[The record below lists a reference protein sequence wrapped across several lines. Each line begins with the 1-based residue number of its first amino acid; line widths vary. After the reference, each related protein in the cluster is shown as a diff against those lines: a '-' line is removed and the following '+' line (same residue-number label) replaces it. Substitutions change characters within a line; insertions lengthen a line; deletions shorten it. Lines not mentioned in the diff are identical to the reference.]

1 VEKGNSTLSFSLF
14 FFLSALYELWSPT
27 VDSLIFFS
35 FIKVYALDYLY
46 QDYLIFLSINLHDL
60 FFESLQFPTP
70 ETRGRISTSFRRN
83 HFRDRLGGQA
93 LVMIG
98 RWYSRQPLTN
108 HKLRLSTQMIPE
120 IVGPKACIPFPLISR
135 TRNLNF
141 SQSL

>member
-1 VEKGNSTLSFSLF
+1 MHWILF
-14 FFLSALYELWSPT
+14 
-27 VDSLIFFS
+27 I
-35 FIKVYALDYLY
+35 
-46 QDYLIFLSINLHDL
+46 DYLIFLSISLHDL

-98 RWYSRQPLTN
+98 RWYSRQPLT
-108 HKLRLSTQMIPE
+108 KMIPE
-120 IVGPKACIPFPLISR
+120 ILAPKACIPFPLISG
-135 TRNLNF
+135 TRDLNF